1 MWPATLAAASLCSKL
16 GVCEDLLGAAPLRMA
31 GAVLQESVAYL
42 EEHADELSESE
53 EEEDDVSTASNSP
66 AGGGSGAA
74 RLARQDGAGPT
85 FA

>member
-1 MWPATLAAASLCSKL
+1 MWAASLCINL
-16 GVCEDLLGAAPLRMA
+16 GNRAELLVATPSRMA

-53 EEEDDVSTASNSP
+53 EEDDDLQAASNSP
-66 AGGGSGAA
+66 AGGGSSTA
-74 RLARQDGAGPT
+74 RIAGQDTTGPK